1 MEISYH
7 RYRLKLLDAVRGNAR
22 SARRILEGF
31 LIRVDGGYGG
41 VQPWPE
47 LGDASLE
54 EQWQALRAGGSTPL
68 LERAHY
74 CAAVDGAAR
83 REGRSLFEGMA
94 VPRSHATVTGPADF
108 VALRAEGFER
118 VKLKGARDW
127 QPVLRQMEEAVAAG
141 LRLSIDFNG
150 VLDEAVFGAFA
161 KAASALRAW
170 VDFVE
175 DPVPY
180 DPVVWVRLRQATGWC
195 LALDR
200 APSGK
205 GGGYDLRVLKPA
217 LDGMATRPGPVVI
230 TSYMDHPL
238 GQAFAAWEAARYAG
252 VVAGAGLLTH
262 RLFEADAFQHNLSA
276 RGPEWIG
283 PGGTGLGFDDL
294 LAALPW
300 IPLTENNSPK
310 RGKVWQNPRDS
321 LPGGGPDLADGQ
333 IGFATSGST
342 GLPSV
347 VVHTEESLAVSA
359 QAVNAWLGAT
369 AESVWLRVLPEFHV
383 GGYQIHTRA
392 GLSGSRL
399 VVDAERWDAERFAR
413 ICQEEGV
420 SLTSLVP
427 AQVVD
432 LVRCGQRPAEG
443 LRAVVVGGG
452 DLAEDILTQARQLG
466 WPLLPSYGNSEA
478 GSQVATASLFRTTS
492 GTEETGG
499 RGLEV
504 LPHWEVRV
512 RQDPGAR
519 PAGAGEGV
527 LEVRGPALACG
538 RFVWCHDRWDW
549 HTLADRDG
557 WWRTSDRVILSGRR
571 LRFAGRVDRVVKILG
586 ELVSLES
593 VEQGLAEAGLA
604 PGRFAV
610 VAVPEL
616 RQGMRLVLVVEE
628 SNSNHDDKVKGPG
641 CMPVEV
647 GCFPDN
653 RSGCGAA
660 VDAAVAAYGKKAAP
674 FARISQVVGVA
685 RLPRAPLGKIRYA
698 EVAALIPPSAP
709 E

>member
-7 RYRLKLLDAVRGNAR
+7 RYRLKSMDAVRGNAR
-22 SARRILEGF
+22 SARLILEGF
-31 LIRVDGGYGG
+31 LIRVDGGFGA

-68 LERAHY
+68 LERARF

-83 REGRSLFEGMA
+83 REARSLFEGEME

-108 VALRAEGFER
+108 AALRGEGFEK
-118 VKLKGARDW
+118 VKLKGSRDW
-127 QPVLRQMEEAVAAG
+127 QRVLGQMEAAVAAG

-150 VLDEAVFGAFA
+150 VLGAEDFVGFA
-161 KAASALRAW
+161 KAGSALRPW

-180 DPVVWVRLRQATGWC
+180 EPEVWERLREATGWR

-200 APSGK
+200 ASSDE
-205 GGGYDLRVLKPA
+205 GGGYDVRVLKPA
-217 LDGMATRPGPVVI
+217 VDSMATRTGPVLV

-238 GQAFAAWEAARYAG
+238 GQTFAAWEAARYAG

-262 RLFEADAFQHNLSA
+262 RLFEADAFSQRLSA
-276 RGPEWIG
+276 TGPDWNS

-294 LAALPW
+294 LAALTW
-300 IPLTENNSPK
+300 IPLAENAPRK
-310 RGKVWQNPRDS
+310 PGKVWQNPRDL
-321 LPGGGPDLADGQ
+321 LPDGGPKLEDGQ

-359 QAVNAWLGAT
+359 RAVNAWLGVT

-392 GLSGSRL
+392 ALSGSRV
-399 VVDAERWDAERFAR
+399 VVDAERWDAGRFA
-413 ICQEEGV
+413 ILCQEEGV
-420 SLTSLVP
+420 TLTSLVP

-452 DLAEDILTQARQLG
+452 ALAEDTLTQARELG

-478 GSQVATASLFRTTS
+478 GSQVATASLFRATS
-492 GTEETGG
+492 GAEETGG

-512 RQDPGAR
+512 RQEPGAR

-527 LEVRGPALACG
+527 LELRGPALAGG
-538 RFVWCHDRWDW
+538 RYVWCQDRWVW
-549 HTLADRDG
+549 QALADREG
-557 WWRTSDRVILSGRR
+557 WWRTADRVMLSGRR

-586 ELVSLES
+586 ELVNLET

-628 SNSNHDDKVKGPG
+628 GICNHEESVKRLAG
-641 CMPVEV
+641 MFVETLCV
-647 GCFPDN
+647 EDEK
-653 RSGCGAA
+653 SGRAA
-660 VDAAVAAYGKKAAP
+660 AAAMEVYGKKAAP

-685 RLPRAPLGKIRYA
+685 RLPRSPLGKIRYA
-698 EVAALIPPSAP
+698 DVAALIPPSVP